1 MSKSPEICTPTVIA
15 NEAPIAEI
23 VAHWIERFGEATP
36 AELLRR
42 TTAARRVGDSEQDSE
57 QAANLIELAVAAQAV
72 LLARLRSDAG

>member
-1 MSKSPEICTPTVIA
+1 MGKSREICTPTIIA

-42 TTAARRVGDSEQDSE
+42 TTAARRVGDSEQ
-57 QAANLIELAVAAQAV
+57 AANLIELAVAAQAV

>member
-42 TTAARRVGDSEQDSE
+42 TTAARRVGDSEQ
-57 QAANLIELAVAAQAV
+57 AANLIELAVAAQAV